1 MSLRDVFEGT
11 TTELGDFSVGQVGLG
26 SFYVLLGQQE
36 GNTTQAPFTGFT
48 EAGWFS
54 ADLSPNYCAPQSGG
68 TFYDNFTTDTS
79 LNAAC
84 WSTSGAAISQ
94 LGSTFGALNATYSDP
109 DLDFINGMEMTSGG
123 QEGADFSGLQSTYA
137 YSAPFDFETTVS
149 GTASGDSAF
158 SVYLVG
164 GDSSGVVGVE
174 GNLNPSN
181 GADYGIWDNQES
193 LPAGNG
199 FAGSEDL
206 IATPSEGTPYD
217 ISISVNASGAA
228 SVEVNGVT
236 SATHAAVGMGPFSCS
251 WGKGTSAV
259 TRPRT
264 LPTRRRGRRPA

>member
-1 MSLRDVFEGT
+1 
-11 TTELGDFSVGQVGLG
+11 
-26 SFYVLLGQQE
+26 
-36 GNTTQAPFTGFT
+36 
-48 EAGWFS
+48 
-54 ADLSPNYCAPQSGG
+54 
-68 TFYDNFTTDTS
+68 
-79 LNAAC
+79 
-84 WSTSGAAISQ
+84 
-94 LGSTFGALNATYSDP
+94 
-109 DLDFINGMEMTSGG
+109 MEMTSGG

-236 SATHAAVGMGPFSCS
+236 SATHAAVGMGPFSCY

>member
-11 TTELGDFSVGQVGLG
+11 TTELGDFSVGQRRAGL
-26 SFYVLLGQQE
+26 VLRAARPAGGQ
-36 GNTTQAPFTGFT
+36 
-48 EAGWFS
+48 
-54 ADLSPNYCAPQSGG
+54 YQSGASLQASLRRVGSPPICRRIIARPRARG
-68 TFYDNFTTDTS
+68 TFYDNFATDTS

-164 GDSSGVVGVE
+164 GDSAGVVGVE

-206 IATPSEGTPYD
+206 IADAERGHAVRHFHFGQRFWSRQRRSERR
-217 ISISVNASGAA
+217 
-228 SVEVNGVT
+228 
-236 SATHAAVGMGPFSCS
+236 HQ
-251 WGKGTSAV
+251 
-259 TRPRT
+259 RHPR
-264 LPTRRRGRRPA
+264 